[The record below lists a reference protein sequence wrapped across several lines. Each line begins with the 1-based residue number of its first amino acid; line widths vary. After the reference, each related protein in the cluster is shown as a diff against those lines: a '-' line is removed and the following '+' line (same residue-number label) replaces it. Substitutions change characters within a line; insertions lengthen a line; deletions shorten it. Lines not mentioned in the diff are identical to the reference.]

1 MPQNDR
7 IPLVL
12 AGLMLAGMLV
22 HLRAVTGIEAS
33 SLFIGVL
40 TVSSVGAI
48 FGAERFPAFRVM
60 ALIGSLIL
68 VLMMLVSPVSLHP
81 LMPAYQAMKAAQTFE
96 QVLMGIRGFSNLFNS
111 LFYYALDY
119 EKYPFQSPQLFFA
132 LLAWGLAL
140 TAWLI
145 FRSPKGR
152 RVKLFLPMVVLL
164 FAWFQGYRIDT
175 GFMLYFAGYTG
186 YLFTTSGERGYSG
199 LLLSGLA
206 ILIGIGIYTVFPVE
220 KTIQLLDERFGQVA
234 WLRSEYSPFSGG
246 NFSFSDTIYEPLGEN
261 RLGGPVTL
269 RRDRVF
275 SVRSDHGGHLY
286 LRGRV
291 LTIYDGK
298 SWQREAGEIENFYL
312 DQPAPLRG
320 SGEVGYDLE
329 IFGIDLNTKTLFAPL
344 GVAGI
349 DVPHGILRRDRY
361 GIIYLDRLI
370 ESLEN
375 GYRLAT
381 IEPQP
386 SRLESG
392 IEYFQLPEDYSDEV
406 KSLTASLTAQA
417 ADTRGKAEAI
427 RDHLLTLTYNLSPSV
442 PGDDVDFVEHFLFEE
457 QQGYCTYFASAM
469 VVMSRAAGIPARYV
483 EGFLTPYEPNADGD
497 YIVTADRAHA
507 WAELYLD
514 GRWTVMET
522 TPAYVA
528 ETVTTDNGSAPVLEP
543 NATVDL
549 PVRPQDD
556 MEEDPFEADGQ
567 PSQRFPAYVVW
578 LSVTALLL
586 ILLILAFF
594 VRRWWLDTH
603 NEIHLT
609 IKLADDVMT
618 LLILKCG
625 LDAWTGMTPK
635 EVIYQC
641 ASQMPGQNADHAA
654 SIDPSKLTGWVEN
667 AYYGNYRDELTAS
680 SLKQFRDDFV
690 KGERNWVK
698 KCWYLYWIYLK
709 GERSTWS

>member
-12 AGLMLAGMLV
+12 AGLMLAGMLT
-22 HLRAVTGIEAS
+22 HIRTVTGIEAPS
-33 SLFIGVL
+33 PYIAVL
-40 TVSSVGAI
+40 TVGGVLAL
-48 FGAERFPAFRVM
+48 FGAERFLTVRVM

-68 VLMMLVSPVSLHP
+68 VLMMLVSPLSLHP
-81 LMPAYQAMKAAQTFE
+81 LMPAYQAMKAAQNFE
-96 QVLMGIRGFSNLFNS
+96 QGLMGIRGFSNLFNS

-132 LLAWGLAL
+132 LLGWGLTSA
-140 TAWLI
+140 AWLI
-145 FRSPKGR
+145 FRSPKNKR
-152 RVKLFLPMVVLL
+152 AKLFLPMLVVLA
-164 FAWFQGYRIDT
+164 AWFQGYRIDT

-206 ILIGIGIYTVFPVE
+206 ILIGIGIYIVFPVE
-220 KTIQLLDERFGQVA
+220 KTIQMLDERFGQVA

-269 RRDRVF
+269 RRDRIF
-275 SVRSDHGGHLY
+275 MVRSDHGGHLY

-291 LTIYDGK
+291 LTIYDGR
-298 SWQREAGEIENFYL
+298 SWQRETGELENFYL

-320 SGEVGYDLE
+320 SGEVRYDLE
-329 IFGIDLNTKTLFAPL
+329 IFGINLNTKTLFAPL

-349 DVPHGILRRDRY
+349 DVPPGILRRDRY
-361 GIIYLDRLI
+361 GIIYLDRPV

-381 IEPQP
+381 LEPQP

-392 IEYFQLPEDYSDEV
+392 TEYFQLPEDYSEKV
-406 KSLTASLTAQA
+406 KTLTASLTAQA

-442 PGDDVDFVEHFLFEE
+442 PGDEVDFVEHFMFEE

-469 VVMSRAAGIPARYV
+469 TVMSRAAGIPARYV
-483 EGFLTPYEPNADGD
+483 EGFLTPYESNADGD

-514 GRWTVMET
+514 GQWTVMET

-528 ETVTTDNGSAPVLEP
+528 ETVTTNNSGPVLEP
-543 NATVDL
+543 NVTEDL
-549 PVRPQDD
+549 PVRPPDE
-556 MEEDPFEADGQ
+556 MEEDPFEADDQ
-567 PSQRFPAYVVW
+567 PSQRFPAYGLW
-578 LSVTALLL
+578 LAGLTL
-586 ILLILAFF
+586 ILVLLSLAFF
-594 VRRWWLDTH
+594 VRRWWLKSE
-603 NEIHLT
+603 NELHLT
-609 IKLADDVMT
+609 IGLADDVMT

-641 ASQMPGQNADHAA
+641 ASQMPNQSA
-654 SIDPSKLTGWVEN
+654 SHSITMDPSKLTEWVEG
-667 AYYGNYRDELTAS
+667 AYYGSYRDELTAV
-680 SLKQFRDDFV
+680 SLKKFRDDFV

-698 KCWYLYWIYLK
+698 KWRYLYWIYLK

>member
-1 MPQNDR
+1 MPQKDR

-12 AGLMLAGMLV
+12 AGLMLAGMLA
-22 HLRAVTGIEAS
+22 HIRAVTGIETS
-33 SLFIGVL
+33 SLFIAVL
-40 TVSSVGAI
+40 TVSSALALYS
-48 FGAERFPAFRVM
+48 AERFAAVRVM

-68 VLMMLVSPVSLHP
+68 VLMMLVSPLSLHP

-96 QVLMGIRGFSNLFNS
+96 QGLMGVRGFSNLFNS

-119 EKYPFQSPQLFFA
+119 EKYPFQSPQLFFS
-132 LLAWGLAL
+132 LMAWGLTSA
-140 TAWLI
+140 AWLI
-145 FRSPKGR
+145 FRSPKSR
-152 RVKLFLPMVVLL
+152 RVKLFLPMVLVLS
-164 FAWFQGYRIDT
+164 AWFQGYGIDT

-186 YLFTTSGERGYSG
+186 YLFTNSGERGYSG
-199 LLLSGLA
+199 LILSGMA

-269 RRDRVF
+269 RRDRIF

-291 LTIYDGK
+291 LTVYDGK
-298 SWQREAGEIENFYL
+298 SWQVETGEFENFYL

-320 SGEVGYDLE
+320 SGDVRYDLE
-329 IFGIDLNTKTLFAPL
+329 IFGIDINTKTLFAPL

-349 DVPHGILRRDRY
+349 DVPPGILRRDRY
-361 GIIYLDRLI
+361 GIIYLDRPI

-375 GYRLAT
+375 GYRIAT

-392 IEYFQLPEDYSDEV
+392 TEYFQLPENYSEAV
-406 KSLTASLTAQA
+406 KTLTASLTAQT

-427 RDHLLTLTYNLSPSV
+427 REYLLTLTYNLSPSI
-442 PGDDVDFVEHFLFEE
+442 PGDEVDFVEHFLFEE

-469 VVMSRAAGIPARYV
+469 VIMSRAAGIPARYV
-483 EGFLTPYEPNADGD
+483 EGFLTPYESNADGD
-497 YIVTADRAHA
+497 YVVTADRAHA

-522 TPAYVA
+522 TPSYVA
-528 ETVTTDNGSAPVLEP
+528 ETETSSNPGPVLEP
-543 NATVDL
+543 NVTDDL

-556 MEEDPFEADGQ
+556 IEEDPFEVDGQ
-567 PSQRFPAYVVW
+567 PSQRFPAYGIW
-578 LSVTALLL
+578 LGGSALLF

-594 VRRWWLDTH
+594 VRRWWLNAQ
-603 NEIHLT
+603 NELHLT

-641 ASQMPGQNADHAA
+641 ASQMPNQSENHSAG
-654 SIDPSKLTGWVEN
+654 IDPSKLTGWVEN
-667 AYYGNYRDELTAS
+667 AYYGNYRDELTAA

-698 KCWYLYWIYLK
+698 KCRYLYWIYLK

>member
-1 MPQNDR
+1 MPQKDR
-7 IPLVL
+7 IPLIL
-12 AGLMLAGMLV
+12 AGLMLAGMLA
-22 HLRAVTGIEAS
+22 HIRTVTGIEVSFLNIAALTAS
-33 SLFIGVL
+33 AVFTLR
-40 TVSSVGAI
+40 
-48 FGAERFPAFRVM
+48 GAERFAVVRVM

-96 QVLMGIRGFSNLFNS
+96 QALMGIRGFSNLFNS

-119 EKYPFQSPQLFFA
+119 EKYPFQSPQSFFV
-132 LLAWGLAL
+132 LLTWGLTIA
-140 TAWLI
+140 AWLI
-145 FRSPKGR
+145 FTSSKNR
-152 RVKLFLPMVVLL
+152 RAKLFLPMLVVLT
-164 FAWFQGYRIDT
+164 AWFQGYRIDT
-175 GFMLYFAGYTG
+175 GFMLYFAGYAG

-206 ILIGIGIYTVFPVE
+206 MLIGLGIYTVFPVE

-275 SVRSDHGGHLY
+275 SVRSSHGGHLY

-298 SWQREAGEIENFYL
+298 SWQRETGEIENFYL

-320 SGEVGYDLE
+320 SGEVRYDIE
-329 IFGIDLNTKTLFAPL
+329 IFGINLITKTLFAPL
-344 GVAGI
+344 GVTGI
-349 DVPHGILRRDRY
+349 DVPPGILRRDRY
-361 GIIYLDRLI
+361 GIIYLDRQL
-370 ESLEN
+370 ESLES

-381 IEPQP
+381 IIPQP

-392 IEYFQLPEDYSDEV
+392 TEYFQLPEGYSEKV
-406 KSLTASLTAQA
+406 KALTASLTAQST
-417 ADTRGKAEAI
+417 DTRDKAEAI
-427 RDHLLTLTYNLSPSV
+427 QEHLLALTYNLSPSV
-442 PGDDVDFVEHFLFEE
+442 PGDEVDFVEHFLFEE

-483 EGFLTPYEPNADGD
+483 EGFLTPYESNADGD

-528 ETVTTDNGSAPVLEP
+528 ETVSTNDSSAPVLGP
-543 NATVDL
+543 NATDDL
-549 PVRPQDD
+549 PARPEDE
-556 MEEDPFEADGQ
+556 MEEDPFEENGQ
-567 PSQRFPAYVVW
+567 PSQRFPAYGIW
-578 LSVTALLL
+578 LGGTTLLL
-586 ILLILAFF
+586 ILLILTFF
-594 VRRWWLDTH
+594 VRRWWLKSQS
-603 NEIHLT
+603 ELHLT
-609 IKLADDVMT
+609 IRLADDVMT

-641 ASQMPGQNADHAA
+641 ASQMPNQSA
-654 SIDPSKLTGWVEN
+654 SHSPAIDPSRLTGWVEG
-667 AYYGNYRDELTAS
+667 AYYGSYRDEMTAA

-690 KGERNWVK
+690 RGERNWLRK
-698 KCWYLYWIYLK
+698 WRYLYWIYLK